1 MVEQHM
7 AISDRDDVV
16 MKHAAIDTCGACWAN
31 TV

>member
-7 AISDRDDVV
+7 AIADRDDVV
-16 MKHAAIDTCGACWAN
+16 MKHAAIDSLRRLLAN